1 MIAAIRREFARLLA
15 AIVTDDPAPELSQL
29 DRWDRGER

>member
-1 MIAAIRREFARLLA
+1 MKAFFRRILA

-29 DRWDRGER
+29 DRWDRETG